1 MGIKRAQDDSVFFGV
16 LELWLWLGDT
26 TCIKRAKDDSVFFG
40 KEDTAS
46 DCCLRM
52 AFWTTRRLG
61 LLRIVF
67 HTEHHAKPGL
77 GRGPTF
83 VALVLRTLDLSEGR
97 WLNGGFSTKVGHLRG
112 LPLNSRDKIE
122 TIF

>member
-1 MGIKRAQDDSVFFGV
+1 MWLGVATGIKRAQ
-16 LELWLWLGDT
+16 
-26 TCIKRAKDDSVFFG
+26 DDSVFFG

-83 VALVLRTLDLSEGR
+83 VALVLRTLDLSEVR
-97 WLNGGFSTKVGHLRG
+97 WLNGGFSTNVGPLRG
-112 LPLNSRDKIE
+112 LPVTSKDKIE
-122 TIF
+122 TFF